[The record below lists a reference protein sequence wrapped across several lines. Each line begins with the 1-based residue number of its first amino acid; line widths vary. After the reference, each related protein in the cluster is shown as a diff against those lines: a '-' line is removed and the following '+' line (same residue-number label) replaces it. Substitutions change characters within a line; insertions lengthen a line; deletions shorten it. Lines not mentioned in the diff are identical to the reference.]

1 MSALDLEVR
10 QVLLT
15 GVTGSY
21 ISFTE
26 PFIKFPY
33 ITVVLS
39 GTAGAWH
46 NSGSNLNSSIR
57 NVSVVGFDLE
67 FSEVFTGYVHYK
79 AARSE

>member
-10 QVLLT
+10 KIALH

-21 ISFTE
+21 ITFTE

-33 ITVVLS
+33 VTITV
-39 GTAGAWH
+39 
-46 NSGSNLNSSIR
+46 SGSVSQGSANINTNVR
-57 NVSVVGFDLE
+57 NISTVGFDLE
-67 FSEVFTGYVHYK
+67 FSETFTGYVHYK